1 VKIDDQIKLFGLN
14 NLSIEAGI
22 KKTEKQLG
30 IVFRQAALNEDKDE
44 EFYPQFPEHIRREA
58 EGMARHY
65 EIFYCLE
72 TSIRQLI
79 ADRLKEEVG
88 TDWWEKSVPEQ
99 IRKNADDNR
108 RRESE
113 TGMTPRSDEIIDFT
127 TFGELGQIISANSK
141 IFGDTFRD
149 LKAVSRV
156 LSSLNSLRSP
166 IAHCCPLAEDEVSRL
181 QISLKDWFRQMG

>member
-1 VKIDDQIKLFGLN
+1 VKIDEQIKLFGLN

-30 IVFRQAALNEDKDE
+30 IPFRQAALNEDKDE

-79 ADRLKEEVG
+79 ADRLKEEIG

-99 IRKNADDNR
+99 IRKNAEDNR

-127 TFGELGQIISANSK
+127 TFGELGQIISANAK